1 MIIDGCI
8 AVNIAYT
15 CGNEMVRVDE
25 PNEHSSDDRNY
36 HPLRRLIP
44 ELKPFKGLLMLCV
57 ALTIAQS
64 AFGFLPPFVLG
75 DIVNRLQ
82 RGEGVNTVLYL
93 IIIVGLSGS
102 QALLGYGL
110 SIAMSTL
117 GQNFLIRIR
126 DRMLG
131 HMQSLPLAYFE
142 KNQTGKLVSNV
153 INDAS
158 TVQNLITANLT
169 TMVGDIVQLLIVIVV
184 LFTINPTMALL
195 SLSIAPLYI
204 FNFRR
209 FFKPL
214 QVTSDDI
221 RAKRDT
227 MFGQMQEKLTG
238 IQTVKSFGQERW
250 EARSFM
256 STTRELMGLN
266 VRQGALGGGLWTVA
280 DALCGLATGMVLY
293 YGGSLCLQ
301 GKMQAGTLVM
311 FLIYAVNYV
320 YGPIVRFLVILD
332 PIARAEAA
340 LNRIFRTLGTFNQ
353 VKDSS
358 DAQPMPQIVG
368 EVIFDN
374 VWFEYEP
381 GQPVLK
387 GINLRVEPGQMV
399 ALVGFSG
406 SGKTTLASLLLRHY
420 DPTKGMIALDGIDLR
435 DTQLLSYRSQ
445 VGVVAQESILFNTT
459 IRENIRYGRLSGTD
473 REVEDAAKAA
483 NIHEAIMTFPDNYDT
498 KIGEDGIK
506 LSVGEK
512 QRMAIARALLADP
525 KILILDEA
533 TSSLDSQTE
542 ALLQAAL
549 DNLMAGRTSF
559 VIAHRLSTI
568 VKADVIVVL
577 EKGVVTEHGTHA
589 ELLQTDGL
597 YSRLYREQFRV
608 ALQAAS

>member
-1 MIIDGCI
+1 M
-8 AVNIAYT
+8 
-15 CGNEMVRVDE
+15 DE

>member
-1 MIIDGCI
+1 M
-8 AVNIAYT
+8 
-15 CGNEMVRVDE
+15 MKVDE
-25 PNEHSSDDRNY
+25 PEHSLSKEEQI
-36 HPLRRLIP
+36 HPLKRLIP
-44 ELKPFKGLLMLCV
+44 ELKPFKGLILLCSV
-57 ALTIAQS
+57 LTMAQS

-82 RGEGVNTVLYL
+82 RGEPVNTVFYLL
-93 IIIVGLSGS
+93 IIVFLAGG
-102 QALLGYGL
+102 QAVLGYGL
-110 SIAMSTL
+110 SVAMATL
-117 GQNFLIRIR
+117 GQDFLLSIR

-153 INDAS
+153 INDAA

-169 TMVGDIVQLLIVIVV
+169 TMVGDIVQLIIVIV
-184 LFTINPTMALL
+184 LLLTINPIMALL

-214 QVTSDDI
+214 QDTSDDI
-221 RAKRDT
+221 RAKRDV

-238 IQTVKSFGQERW
+238 IQTVKSFGQERF

-280 DALCGLATGMVLY
+280 DALCGVATGLVLF
-293 YGGSLCLQ
+293 YGGNQCLQ

-320 YGPIVRFLVILD
+320 YGPIVRFLVVLD

-340 LNRIFRTLGTFNQ
+340 LNRIFWTLNTFNK
-353 VKDSS
+353 VN
-358 DAQPMPQIVG
+358 DAPNALAMPQIVG
-368 EVIFDN
+368 NVHFDN

-387 GINLRVEPGQMV
+387 GIDFEVKPGQMV

-420 DPTKGMIALDGIDLR
+420 DPTSGRISVDGIDLR
-435 DTQLLSYRSQ
+435 ETQLLSYRSQ

-459 IRENIRYGRLSGTD
+459 IRENIRYGNLNAT
-473 REVEDAAKAA
+473 EKAIEDAAKAA
-483 NIHEAIMTFPDNYDT
+483 NIHDAIMSLPDGYET

-512 QRMAIARALLADP
+512 QRMAIARALIADP

-568 VKADVIVVL
+568 VKADVIVVM
-577 EKGVVTEHGTHA
+577 EKGVVTEKGTHA

-597 YSRLYREQFRV
+597 YARLYREQFRV